1 MVTATEMVT
10 AAKAKIENLTPAQV
24 AEEMESREIL
34 LVDVREPTETAQE
47 IIGGALQA
55 PRGMLEFYADPSTP
69 YHLDEFQKDRRIVLY
84 CSAGSRSALAARTL
98 QELGYDDVAHL
109 DGGITGWKE
118 SGRDT
123 EVPVSQPNP

>member
-1 MVTATEMVT
+1 MATAMEMVT
-10 AAKAKIENLTPAQV
+10 AAKAGIENLTPAQV
-24 AEEMESREIL
+24 AEEMEDREIL
-34 LVDVREPTETAQE
+34 LVDVREPTETAQG

-69 YHLDEFQKDRRIVLY
+69 YHLEEFRKDRRIVLY

-118 SGRDT
+118 AGMDT
-123 EVPVSQPNP
+123 ELPA